1 MRKLSVF
8 GATGTIGDNTL
19 DLVGRH
25 PDKFKIEVLTAHE
38 NIEKL
43 AALARV
49 HKPSLVIVSDP
60 ECRLG
65 LASALSDLPIK
76 VEAGAQALVDAAC
89 VPVDLVVMGIVGFA
103 ALGPSLAAVRYADAV
118 ALANK
123 ECLVVSGAMLMET
136 AARHATR
143 LLPVDSEH
151 NGVFQLLDGRDGDTP
166 SKIVLTASGGPFRDM
181 SLDDMAQVTPEMAI
195 SHPNWTMG
203 AKISVDSATM
213 MNKGLELIEARVLFD
228 VVPEM
233 LDVVVHPQSI
243 VHALVHFRDGSVLA
257 HMATPDM
264 RVPLAYCLGFP
275 ERMDYGGTALDLASL
290 GALNFEPI
298 DRVRFPCLV
307 HAERAMHAGG
317 IYPTVLNAANEVAV
331 SGFLSGKLKFTD
343 IAETVARALDEEA
356 ELIAPFDPTTLAGLE
371 ACNKKTRHFCSE
383 LIKDMSCN

>member
-25 PDKFKIEVLTAHE
+25 PDKFEIEVLTAHE
-38 NIEKL
+38 NVEKL

-49 HKPSLVIVSDP
+49 HKPSLVVVSDP
-60 ECRLG
+60 ECRPG

-195 SHPNWTMG
+195 AHPNWTMG

-275 ERMDYGGTALDLASL
+275 ERMDHGGTALDLASL

-298 DRVRFPCLV
+298 ERSRFPCLV

-343 IAETVARALDEEA
+343 IAETVARALDAEA

-371 ACNKKTRHFCSE
+371 ACDKKTRHFCSE
-383 LIKDMSCN
+383 LIKDMS

>member
-25 PDKFKIEVLTAHE
+25 PDKFEIEVLTAHE

-49 HKPSLVIVSDP
+49 HKPSLVVVSDP
-60 ECRLG
+60 ECRPS

-195 SHPNWTMG
+195 AHPNWTMG

-275 ERMDYGGTALDLASL
+275 ERMDHGGTALDLASL

-298 DRVRFPCLV
+298 ERSRFPCLV

-343 IAETVARALDEEA
+343 IAETVARALDAEA

-371 ACNKKTRHFCSE
+371 ACDKKTRHFCSE
-383 LIKDMSCN
+383 LIKDMS

>member
-25 PDKFKIEVLTAHE
+25 PGKFEIEVLTAHE
-38 NIEKL
+38 NVEKL
-43 AALARV
+43 AALARI
-49 HKPSLVIVSDP
+49 HKPSLVVVSDP
-60 ECRLG
+60 ECRPG
-65 LASALSDLPIK
+65 LASALLDLPIK

-103 ALGPSLAAVRYADAV
+103 ALGPSFAAVRYADAV

-195 SHPNWTMG
+195 AHPNWTMG

-290 GALNFEPI
+290 GVLNFEPI

-307 HAERAMHAGG
+307 HAERAMHASG

-343 IAETVARALDEEA
+343 IAETVARALDAEA

-383 LIKDMSCN
+383 LIKDMS

>member
-25 PDKFKIEVLTAHE
+25 SGKFEIEVLTAHE
-38 NIEKL
+38 NVEKL
-43 AALARV
+43 AALARI
-49 HKPSLVIVSDP
+49 HKPSLVVVSDP
-60 ECRLG
+60 ECRPG

-195 SHPNWTMG
+195 AHPNWTMG

-264 RVPLAYCLGFP
+264 RVPLAYCLEFP
-275 ERMDYGGTALDLASL
+275 ERMDYGGTALDRASL
-290 GALNFEPI
+290 GVLNFEPI

-343 IAETVARALDEEA
+343 IAETVARALDAEA

-383 LIKDMSCN
+383 LIKDMS

>member
-25 PDKFKIEVLTAHE
+25 PGKFEIEVLTAHE
-38 NIEKL
+38 NVEKL
-43 AALARV
+43 AALARI
-49 HKPSLVIVSDP
+49 HKPSLVVVSDP
-60 ECRLG
+60 ECRPG

-103 ALGPSLAAVRYADAV
+103 ALGPSFAAVRYADAV

-195 SHPNWTMG
+195 AHPNWTMG

-290 GALNFEPI
+290 GVLNFEPI

-331 SGFLSGKLKFTD
+331 SGFLSRKLKFTD
-343 IAETVARALDEEA
+343 IAETVARALDAEA

-383 LIKDMSCN
+383 LIKDMS

>member
-25 PDKFKIEVLTAHE
+25 PDKFEIEVLTAHE
-38 NIEKL
+38 NVEKL

-49 HKPSLVIVSDP
+49 HKPSLVVVSDP
-60 ECRLG
+60 ECRPS

-181 SLDDMAQVTPEMAI
+181 SLDDMAQVTPDMAI
-195 SHPNWTMG
+195 AHPNWTMG

-233 LDVVVHPQSI
+233 LDVVLHPQSI
-243 VHALVHFRDGSVLA
+243 VHAFVHFRDGSVLA

-275 ERMDYGGTALDLASL
+275 ERMDHGGTALDLASL

-298 DRVRFPCLV
+298 ERSRFPCLV

-331 SGFLSGKLKFTD
+331 SGFLSGKFKFTD
-343 IAETVARALDEEA
+343 IAETVAHALDAEA

-371 ACNKKTRHFCSE
+371 ACDKKTRHFCSE
-383 LIKDMSCN
+383 LIKDMS

>member
-25 PDKFKIEVLTAHE
+25 PDKFEIEVLTAHE

-49 HKPSLVIVSDP
+49 HKPSLVVVSDP
-60 ECRLG
+60 DCLPA

-76 VEAGAQALVDAAC
+76 VEAGAKALVDAAC
-89 VPVDLVVMGIVGFA
+89 LPVDLVVMGIVGFA
-103 ALGPSLAAVRYADAV
+103 ALGPSLAAARYADAV

-136 AARHATR
+136 AARHATW

-151 NGVFQLLDGRDGDTP
+151 NGVFQLLNGRDGSTL
-166 SKIVLTASGGPFRDM
+166 SKIVLTASGGPFRNM
-181 SLDDMAQVTPEMAI
+181 SLDEMKQVTPEMAI
-195 SHPNWTMG
+195 AHPNWTMG

-228 VVPEM
+228 VAPEM

-243 VHALVHFRDGSVLA
+243 VHAMVHFHDGSVLA

-275 ERMDYGGTALDLASL
+275 ERMDNSGAALDLASL
-290 GALNFEPI
+290 GALNFEPFE
-298 DRVRFPCLV
+298 RSRFPCLL

-331 SGFLSGKLKFTD
+331 SGFLSGNLKFTD
-343 IAETVARALDEEA
+343 IAETVVRALDAEA
-356 ELIAPFDPTTLAGLE
+356 ELIAPFDPTTLSGLE
-371 ACNKKTRHFCSE
+371 ACDKKTRHFCSE
-383 LIKDMSCN
+383 LIKDMS

>member
-19 DLVGRH
+19 DLVSRH
-25 PDKFKIEVLTAHE
+25 PDKFDIEVLTAHE
-38 NIEKL
+38 NVEKL
-43 AALARV
+43 AALARA
-49 HKPSLVIVSDP
+49 HMPSRVVVSDA
-60 ECRLG
+60 ECRPA

-76 VEAGAQALVDAAC
+76 VEAGAQALVEAAHE
-89 VPVDLVVMGIVGFA
+89 PVDLVVMGIVGFA
-103 ALGPSLAAVRYADAV
+103 ALGPSLAAVRHADAV

-123 ECLVVSGAMLMET
+123 ECLVVSGAMLMEA
-136 AARHATR
+136 AARHETR

-181 SLDDMAQVTPEMAI
+181 SLNDMAQVTPEMAI
-195 SHPNWTMG
+195 AHPNWTMG

-275 ERMDYGGTALDLASL
+275 ERMDYGGTALDLAAI

-298 DRVRFPCLV
+298 DRARFPCLV

-317 IYPTVLNAANEVAV
+317 ICPTVLNAANEVAV
-331 SGFLSGKLKFTD
+331 AGFLSGKLKFTD
-343 IAETVARALDEEA
+343 IADMVARALDAEA
-356 ELIAPFDPTTLAGLE
+356 ELIAPFDPTTLDELE
-371 ACNKKTRHFCSE
+371 ACDKKTRHFCSE
-383 LIKDMSCN
+383 LIKDLS

>member
-25 PDKFKIEVLTAHE
+25 PGKFEIEVLTAHE
-38 NIEKL
+38 NVEKL
-43 AALARV
+43 AALARI
-49 HKPSLVIVSDP
+49 HKPSLVVVSDP
-60 ECRLG
+60 ECRPG

-181 SLDDMAQVTPEMAI
+181 SLDDMAQVTSEMAI
-195 SHPNWTMG
+195 AHPNWTMG

-290 GALNFEPI
+290 GVLNFEPI

-343 IAETVARALDEEA
+343 IAETVARALDAEA

-383 LIKDMSCN
+383 LIKDMS

>member
-123 ECLVVSGAMLMET
+123 ECLVVSGAMLMEA

-166 SKIVLTASGGPFRDM
+166 SKIVLTASGGPFRDI

>member
-8 GATGTIGDNTL
+8 GATGTIGGNTL

-49 HKPSLVIVSDP
+49 HKPSLVVVSDP
-60 ECRLG
+60 ECRPG

-181 SLDDMAQVTPEMAI
+181 SLDEMAQVTPEMAI
-195 SHPNWTMG
+195 AHPNWTMG

-343 IAETVARALDEEA
+343 IAETVARALDAEA

-383 LIKDMSCN
+383 LIKDMS

>member
-25 PDKFKIEVLTAHE
+25 PDKFEIEVMTAHE
-38 NIEKL
+38 NVEKL

-49 HKPSLVIVSDP
+49 YKPSLVVVSDP
-60 ECRLG
+60 ECRPS

-118 ALANK
+118 ALANT

-136 AARHATR
+136 AARYATR

-181 SLDDMAQVTPEMAI
+181 SLEDMAQVTPDMAI
-195 SHPNWTMG
+195 AHPNWTMG

-275 ERMDYGGTALDLASL
+275 ERMDHGGTALDLASL

-298 DRVRFPCLV
+298 ERSRFPCLV
-307 HAERAMHAGG
+307 HAEHAMHAGG

-331 SGFLSGKLKFTD
+331 SGFLSGKFKFTD
-343 IAETVARALDEEA
+343 IAETVAHALDAEA

-371 ACNKKTRHFCSE
+371 GCDKKTRHFCSE
-383 LIKDMSCN
+383 LIKDMS

>member
-49 HKPSLVIVSDP
+49 HKPSLVVVSDP
-60 ECRLG
+60 ECRPG

-195 SHPNWTMG
+195 AHPNWTMG

-343 IAETVARALDEEA
+343 IAETVARALDAEA

-383 LIKDMSCN
+383 LIKDMS

>member
-25 PDKFKIEVLTAHE
+25 PDKFEIEVLTAHE
-38 NIEKL
+38 NVEKL
-43 AALARV
+43 AALARI
-49 HKPSLVIVSDP
+49 HKPSLVVVSDP
-60 ECRLG
+60 ECRPS

-76 VEAGAQALVDAAC
+76 VEGGAQALVDAAC

-136 AARHATR
+136 AARYATR

-181 SLDDMAQVTPEMAI
+181 SLDEMAQVTPDMAI
-195 SHPNWTMG
+195 AHPNWTMG

-233 LDVVVHPQSI
+233 LDVVLHPQSI
-243 VHALVHFRDGSVLA
+243 VHAFVHFRDGSVLA

-275 ERMDYGGTALDLASL
+275 ERMDHGGTALDLASL

-298 DRVRFPCLV
+298 ERSRFPCLV

-331 SGFLSGKLKFTD
+331 SGFLSGKFKFTD
-343 IAETVARALDEEA
+343 IAETVAHALDAEA

-383 LIKDMSCN
+383 LIKDMS

>member
-19 DLVGRH
+19 DLVVRQ
-25 PDKFKIEVLTAHE
+25 PDQFEIEVLTAHE

-43 AALARV
+43 AALARI
-49 HKPSLVIVSDP
+49 HKPSLVVVSDAEYRP
-60 ECRLG
+60 S

-103 ALGPSLAAVRYADAV
+103 ALGPSLAAVRHADAV

-181 SLDDMAQVTPEMAI
+181 SLDDMAQVTPDMAI
-195 SHPNWTMG
+195 AHPNWTMG

-275 ERMDYGGTALDLASL
+275 ERMDHGGTALDLASL

-298 DRVRFPCLV
+298 ERSRFPCLV
-307 HAERAMHAGG
+307 HAEHAMHAGG

-331 SGFLSGKLKFTD
+331 SGFLSGNLKFTD
-343 IAETVARALDEEA
+343 IAETVVRALDAEA

-371 ACNKKTRHFCSE
+371 ACDKKTRHFCSE
-383 LIKDMSCN
+383 LIKDMS

>member
-25 PDKFKIEVLTAHE
+25 PDKFEIEVLTAHE
-38 NIEKL
+38 NVEKL

-49 HKPSLVIVSDP
+49 HKPSLVVVSDP
-60 ECRLG
+60 ECRPS

-76 VEAGAQALVDAAC
+76 VEGGAQALVDAAC

-195 SHPNWTMG
+195 VHPNWTMG

-233 LDVVVHPQSI
+233 LDVVLHPQSI
-243 VHALVHFRDGSVLA
+243 VHAFVHFRDGSVLA

-275 ERMDYGGTALDLASL
+275 ERMDHGGTALDLASL

-298 DRVRFPCLV
+298 ERSRFPCLV
-307 HAERAMHAGG
+307 YAEHAMHAGG

-331 SGFLSGKLKFTD
+331 SGFLSGKFKFTD
-343 IAETVARALDEEA
+343 IAETVARALDAEA

-383 LIKDMSCN
+383 LIKDMS

>member
-19 DLVGRH
+19 DLVDRH
-25 PDKFKIEVLTAHE
+25 PDKFEIEVLTAHD
-38 NIEKL
+38 NVEKL

-49 HKPSLVIVSDP
+49 HKPSLVVVSDP
-60 ECRLG
+60 ECRPS

-89 VPVDLVVMGIVGFA
+89 APVDLVVMGIVGFA

-123 ECLVVSGAMLMET
+123 ECLVVSGAMLMEI

-181 SLDDMAQVTPEMAI
+181 CLDDMAQVTPDMAI
-195 SHPNWTMG
+195 VHPNWTMG

-233 LDVVVHPQSI
+233 LDVVLHPQSI
-243 VHALVHFRDGSVLA
+243 VHALVHFCDGSVLA

-275 ERMDYGGTALDLASL
+275 ERMDHGGTALDLASL

-298 DRVRFPCLV
+298 ERSRFPCLV

-331 SGFLSGKLKFTD
+331 SRFLSGKFKFTD
-343 IAETVARALDEEA
+343 IAETVAHALDAEA
-356 ELIAPFDPTTLAGLE
+356 ELIAPFDPTTLAGLK
-371 ACNKKTRHFCSE
+371 ACDKKTRHFCSE
-383 LIKDMSCN
+383 LIKDMS

>member
-25 PDKFKIEVLTAHE
+25 PDKFEIEVLTAHE
-38 NIEKL
+38 NVEKL

-49 HKPSLVIVSDP
+49 HKPSLVVVSDP
-60 ECRLG
+60 ECRPG

-136 AARHATR
+136 AARHATQ

-151 NGVFQLLDGRDGDTP
+151 NGVFQLLDGRHGDTP

-181 SLDDMAQVTPEMAI
+181 SLDDMAQVTPDMAI
-195 SHPNWTMG
+195 AHPNWAMG

-233 LDVVVHPQSI
+233 LDVVLHPQSI
-243 VHALVHFRDGSVLA
+243 VHAFVHFRDGSVLA

-275 ERMDYGGTALDLASL
+275 ERMDHGGTALDLASL

-298 DRVRFPCLV
+298 ERSRFPCLV
-307 HAERAMHAGG
+307 HAEHAMHAGG

-331 SGFLSGKLKFTD
+331 SGFLSGKFKFTD
-343 IAETVARALDEEA
+343 IAETVAHALDAEA

-371 ACNKKTRHFCSE
+371 ACDKKTRHFCSE
-383 LIKDMSCN
+383 LIKDMS

>member
-25 PDKFKIEVLTAHE
+25 PDKFEIEVLTAHE

-49 HKPSLVIVSDP
+49 HKPSLVVVSDP
-60 ECRLG
+60 ECRPS

-76 VEAGAQALVDAAC
+76 VEGGAQALVDAAC

-103 ALGPSLAAVRYADAV
+103 ALGPSLAAARYADAV

-136 AARHATR
+136 AALHATR

-181 SLDDMAQVTPEMAI
+181 SLEDMAQVTPDMAI
-195 SHPNWTMG
+195 AHPNWTMG

-213 MNKGLELIEARVLFD
+213 MNKGLELIEARVFFD
-228 VVPEM
+228 VVPEI
-233 LDVVVHPQSI
+233 LDVVLHPQSI
-243 VHALVHFRDGSVLA
+243 VHALVHFHDGSVLA

-275 ERMDYGGTALDLASL
+275 DRIDHGGSALDLASI
-290 GALNFEPI
+290 GALDFEPI
-298 DRVRFPCLV
+298 DRSRFSCLV

-317 IYPTVLNAANEVAV
+317 LYPTVLNAANEVAV
-331 SGFLSGKLKFTD
+331 AGFLAGRLKFTD
-343 IAETVARALDEEA
+343 IADMVSRALDVEA
-356 ELIAPFDPTTLAGLE
+356 ELIAPFDPTTLAELE
-371 ACNKKTRHFCSE
+371 ACDKKTRHFCLE
-383 LIKDMSCN
+383 LIKDLS

>member
-25 PDKFKIEVLTAHE
+25 PGKFEIEVLTAHE
-38 NIEKL
+38 NVEKL
-43 AALARV
+43 AALARI
-49 HKPSLVIVSDP
+49 HKPSLVVVSDP
-60 ECRLG
+60 ECRPG

-103 ALGPSLAAVRYADAV
+103 ALGPSFAAVRYADAV

-123 ECLVVSGAMLMET
+123 ECLVVSGTMLMET

-181 SLDDMAQVTPEMAI
+181 SLDDIAQVTPEMAI
-195 SHPNWTMG
+195 AHPNWTMG

-290 GALNFEPI
+290 GVLNFEPI

-343 IAETVARALDEEA
+343 IAETVARALDAEA

-383 LIKDMSCN
+383 LIKDMA

>member
-25 PDKFKIEVLTAHE
+25 PDKFEIEVLTAHE
-38 NIEKL
+38 NVEKL

-49 HKPSLVIVSDP
+49 HKPSLVVVSDP
-60 ECRLG
+60 ECRPG

-195 SHPNWTMG
+195 AHPNWTMG

-275 ERMDYGGTALDLASL
+275 ERMDHGGTALDLASL

-298 DRVRFPCLV
+298 DRSRFPCLV

-343 IAETVARALDEEA
+343 IAETVARALDAEA

-371 ACNKKTRHFCSE
+371 ACDKKTRHFCSE
-383 LIKDMSCN
+383 LIKDMS